1 VTIHGTDLIAIAA
14 LVAAGLAVCYLLLV
28 RKLRAV
34 VSERQLN
41 IADQLAALD
50 DAIRSLETRLAE
62 HPAKM
67 AGTELSQVAA
77 NGEGASADA
86 GASGAEDASEE
97 TGEIAPEIQAAIA
110 AATVATLGQSA
121 AVRSVKAAPSAWTQQ
136 GRVMVQGGHNLRV
149 RQ

>member
-1 VTIHGTDLIAIAA
+1 MTINGVDLIAILS
-14 LVAAGLAVCYLLLV
+14 LVVAGFVTCYLLLV

-50 DAIRSLETRLAE
+50 DAIRTLETRLAE
-62 HPAKM
+62 HPVKTV
-67 AGTELSQVAA
+67 GTELLQVAA
-77 NGEGASADA
+77 NAESTNSEVDAGDAADA
-86 GASGAEDASEE
+86 SDE

-110 AATVATLGQSA
+110 AATVATLGQNA
-121 AVRSVKAAPSAWTQQ
+121 AVRSVKAAPSPWTQQ